1 MPLMQNIISE
11 VPSHLTKVLYF
22 PRHNE
27 EVSHFPIYEISEQYF
42 DKIGKLPMGSR
53 DYKVELC
60 LLRKPNGEFLG
71 DNARFLVD
79 VGDDSTSMS
88 VRERILGQDPVEARV
103 LLPNSQET
111 EYSIHTDT
119 STTSA
124 HSSGHLVF
132 PLPEKQTKRQLV
144 RYPYFAI
151 TSTIFGDKDAND
163 SRYEWQVHPNEK
175 GPLRYEL
182 VDVGE
187 KHSGEVDSSIL
198 AIYHHH
204 GFENELPVSYSH
216 GVLLLPS
223 TSTSEFE
230 IAVVSSLLAVLSAVR
245 QQPTSRKQSRIRS
258 LMACL

>member
-151 TSTIFGDKDAND
+151 TSVIFGDKDAND

-182 VDVGE
+182 VD
-187 KHSGEVDSSIL
+187 SWSFITSIHFD
-198 AIYHHH
+198 I
-204 GFENELPVSYSH
+204 
-216 GVLLLPS
+216 GV
-223 TSTSEFE
+223 
-230 IAVVSSLLAVLSAVR
+230 
-245 QQPTSRKQSRIRS
+245 
-258 LMACL
+258 